1 MPNFSHHSV
10 IEQLLTALTDRWRMK
25 LTLLTVIGET
35 DSWPSLDRLCF
46 SRRPTVFPIFSVGF
60 LSRNYPARVG
70 PRFLQTSL
78 TPSHWPGPI
87 FSRTYCRP
95 VYESSVVKL
104 SNVFSGNTLLRPRK
118 ARRRIRPPLLRP
130 SSSCLSL
137 YLSLSFSLHT
147 KVQSRVKSA
156 CATSIPRRLAS
167 HVTLA
172 AWLIASLADPSSHWR
187 PVALSHSLE
196 ITVTVPTLSLRYNQV
211 NRTCFRVHLSLSI

>member
-1 MPNFSHHSV
+1 MIIPLDDCNLYPRRMANFSHHS
-10 IEQLLTALTDRWRMK
+10 IGQLLTAVTDRWRMK

-35 DSWPSLDRLCF
+35 DSWRSLGRLCF

-118 ARRRIRPPLLRP
+118 ARRRIRPPSAPPLTV
-130 SSSCLSL
+130 
-137 YLSLSFSLHT
+137 SLSISLSCYT
-147 KVQSRVKSA
+147 KVQCRV
-156 CATSIPRRLAS
+156 
-167 HVTLA
+167 
-172 AWLIASLADPSSHWR
+172 
-187 PVALSHSLE
+187 E
-196 ITVTVPTLSLRYNQV
+196 
-211 NRTCFRVHLSLSI
+211 

>member
-1 MPNFSHHSV
+1 MAPRCRMF
-10 IEQLLTALTDRWRMK
+10 LTALSDGWRMK

-35 DSWPSLDRLCF
+35 VCRRSLDRLCF

-60 LSRNYPARVG
+60 LSWNYPARVG

-87 FSRTYCRP
+87 FPRTYCRP

-118 ARRRIRPPLLRP
+118 ARRRIRPPSAPPLHF
-130 SSSCLSL
+130 S
-137 YLSLSFSLHT
+137 LSLSLLRY
-147 KVQSRVKSA
+147 RVKSA
-156 CATSIPRRLAS
+156 CATFIPRRLAS

-172 AWLIASLADPSSHWR
+172 AWLIASLADLSSHWR
-187 PVALSHSLE
+187 PVALSHSPE
-196 ITVTVPTLSLRYNQV
+196 ITVTVQRFLFL
-211 NRTCFRVHLSLSI
+211 

>member
-1 MPNFSHHSV
+1 MIILLVNCNLYPRRMANFS
-10 IEQLLTALTDRWRMK
+10 IEQLLTAVTDSWRMK

-35 DSWPSLDRLCF
+35 DSWRSLGRLCF
-46 SRRPTVFPIFSVGF
+46 SRRLTVFPIFSVGF

-118 ARRRIRPPLLRP
+118 ARRRIRPPSAPPLTV
-130 SSSCLSL
+130 
-137 YLSLSFSLHT
+137 SLSISLSCYT
-147 KVQSRVKSA
+147 KVQCRV
-156 CATSIPRRLAS
+156 
-167 HVTLA
+167 
-172 AWLIASLADPSSHWR
+172 
-187 PVALSHSLE
+187 E
-196 ITVTVPTLSLRYNQV
+196 
-211 NRTCFRVHLSLSI
+211 